1 MIGKLIGGIVA
12 GVLAAA
18 VICEIIDRENPD
30 FMKKM
35 KGWIVKED
43 DAGEPEE
50 VFE

>member
-1 MIGKLIGGIVA
+1 MIGKIIGGIVA

-30 FMKKM
+30 FIKKV
-35 KGWIVKED
+35 KGWFEKED
-43 DAGEPEE
+43 NVDEPEE